1 MSVLRLTDV
10 DDNSR
15 ASQAYW
21 NERCEN
27 LWGKQFHGHFLDDPR
42 IIQQMDE
49 VNLKVIRDFLG
60 EGNKAVLEMACGIG
74 RYLPRILD
82 LTCKYVGVDFAE
94 RNITEAKRLEPLY
107 PNTRFVMSDML
118 HFQTQ
123 ERFDLI
129 FMVSAMS
136 SIEQSSQ
143 EITDHLRTLLNPGGA
158 IMFFEQTL
166 YTVLWR

>member
-10 DDNSR
+10 DDDSR
-15 ASQAYW
+15 SSRKYW
-21 NERCEN
+21 DDRCEN
-27 LWGKQFHGHFLDDPR
+27 LWGKQFHGHFLDDPK
-42 IIQQMDE
+42 IIEQMDD

-74 RYLPRILD
+74 RYAPRILD
-82 LTCKYVGVDFAE
+82 LVSRYVGVDFAYK
-94 RNITEAKRLEPLY
+94 NVVEAKKLEPLY
-107 PNTRFVMSDML
+107 PNTQFFLSDML
-118 HFQTQ
+118 HFETA

-136 SIEQSSQ
+136 SIEQSSK
-143 EITDHLRTLLNPGGA
+143 EIVDHLRTLLKPGGA
-158 IMFFEQTL
+158 IMIFEQTL